1 MDIYNPKETTMTT
14 KHTPGPWVVV
24 EPESGHVARIRE
36 DGTWQSVASV
46 FDADYTK
53 MSVANALLIAA
64 GPELLEALAEMVVHF
79 GAVAAL
85 IAVEEE
91 KRGVKRP
98 RFDGIDASQKA
109 IAMARAAIAKA
120 EGMVR

>member
-1 MDIYNPKETTMTT
+1 MT
-14 KHTPGPWVVV
+14 KHTPGPW
-24 EPESGHVARIRE
+24 ELVAAELVAGWVLTAANGIA
-36 DGTWQSVASV
+36 VASV
-46 FDADYTK
+46 HMEGPTSGGPADRAET
-53 MSVANALLIAA
+53 VANRSLIAA
-64 GPELLEALAEMVVHF
+64 APELLEALAEMVVHF

-120 EGMVR
+120 EGR